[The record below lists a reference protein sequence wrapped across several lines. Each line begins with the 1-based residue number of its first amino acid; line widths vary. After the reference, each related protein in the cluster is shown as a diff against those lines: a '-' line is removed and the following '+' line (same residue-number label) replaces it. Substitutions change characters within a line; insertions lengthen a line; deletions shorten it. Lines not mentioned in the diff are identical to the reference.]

1 MNASNVEIKEIS
13 NGVILPNFLIAGS
26 AKCGTSSLH
35 VHLAQHPEIFMSK
48 RKEPRFFSSQFMS
61 FPLGGPKDYRV
72 EKWCVKNFD
81 QYKALFENA
90 SGFKAVGESSAD
102 TLYFYKHTIPL
113 IKQYLGDPKIIL
125 ILRDPVKRAFSAY
138 QHLVRDGRESLP
150 FEDALLAEPERIKA
164 NYELIYHY
172 RSVSHYYDP
181 VKAFKDSFTD
191 VKVILNEELAKNTH
205 ATLQEIF
212 EFLDVSSDYV
222 VQDTATRYNVSGK
235 PRSAWLH
242 EFLWEGHPLRN
253 FIRPLVRAVI
263 PAKKRQEIGRKILEK
278 NLVKMTLDPATA
290 KALKDEFREET
301 LKLQS
306 LIDKDLSKW
315 L

>member
-1 MNASNVEIKEIS
+1 
-13 NGVILPNFLIAGS
+13 
-26 AKCGTSSLH
+26 
-35 VHLAQHPEIFMSK
+35 
-48 RKEPRFFSSQFMS
+48 
-61 FPLGGPKDYRV
+61 LGGPKDYRV

-113 IKQYLGDPKIIL
+113 VKQYLGDPKIIL

-138 QHLVRDGRESLP
+138 QHLVRDGRESLSV
-150 FEDALLAEPERIKA
+150 EEALLGEPERIKA

-172 RSVSHYYDP
+172 WSVSHYYDP

-212 EFLDVSSDYV
+212 EFLDVSNDYV
-222 VQDTATRYNVSGK
+222 V
-235 PRSAWLH
+235 
-242 EFLWEGHPLRN
+242 
-253 FIRPLVRAVI
+253 
-263 PAKKRQEIGRKILEK
+263 
-278 NLVKMTLDPATA
+278 
-290 KALKDEFREET
+290 KD
-301 LKLQS
+301 
-306 LIDKDLSKW
+306 
-315 L
+315 